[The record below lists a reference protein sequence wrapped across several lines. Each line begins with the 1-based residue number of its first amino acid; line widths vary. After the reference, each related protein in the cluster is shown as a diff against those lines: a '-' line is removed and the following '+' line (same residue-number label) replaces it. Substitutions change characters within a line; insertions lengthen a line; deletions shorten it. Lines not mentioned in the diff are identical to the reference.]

1 MKNKFISALLL
12 LCVSSYAGIANY
24 IFENQSNR
32 PHRFVLA
39 TVKAFNPNT
48 QELEDLHVKFIS
60 LPSKTMGNPARVSGQ
75 IPVNAK
81 YIYPAYIVR
90 HVSHPDG
97 AQTNMHTQR
106 RRHLTIKC
114 TVGRDHRST
123 CKTSR

>member
-1 MKNKFISALLL
+1 MKNKFIAALLL
-12 LCVSSYAGIANY
+12 LCVSSYAGVANY

-32 PHRFVLA
+32 PHQFVLA
-39 TVKAFNPNT
+39 TVKAFNPST
-48 QELEDLHVKFIS
+48 QEIKDLHVKVIT
-60 LPSKTMGNPARVSGQ
+60 LPSKTMGTPASVSGQ
-75 IPVNAK
+75 IPVHDK
-81 YIYPAYIVR
+81 HIYPAYIVR